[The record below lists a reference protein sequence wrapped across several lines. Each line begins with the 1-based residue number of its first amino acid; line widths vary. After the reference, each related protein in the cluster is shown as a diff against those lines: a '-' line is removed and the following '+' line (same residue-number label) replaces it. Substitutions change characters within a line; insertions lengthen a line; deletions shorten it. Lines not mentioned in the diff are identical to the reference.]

1 MLIRLCKDS
10 FVRQFGPYT
19 HIFNQTHRFDE
30 TFEDAECFLKHITKR
45 PENIESILSKVIG
58 EYRDADVEKITAD
71 FYEFVNQLEADGVVV
86 KGKTEQQLEQ
96 GDVGF
101 TYSVESPLTS
111 PDKVGFNA
119 DNADADAHVLLNRYF
134 DVHPFPFSMHMD
146 LTSECNEKC
155 VHCYVP
161 RGTRHYIDSKV
172 ACSVLRQ
179 LREMQGVMV
188 TFSGGECLLHPKFE
202 KILRCAREQ
211 DLSITVLSNLTLLDE
226 AKAKLLKEV
235 NVGLVQVSLYSM
247 NPAIHDAITHMPGA
261 FVKTRAAIEMLHDMD
276 VPVQIACPCMK
287 LNYTGYKDVLEFAYG
302 MKMKAYT
309 DFIMMARSDG
319 TTDNLDNRLSVG
331 ECEQIMRTIME
342 NEVEMKT
349 ALKEDRQHKT
359 PEELAK
365 EPICGVG
372 RDSICLNADGRY
384 YACSGFQGYTLGNC
398 YTQTLEDVWNNSS
411 GLKFLRGI
419 RKGDFKSCTH
429 CKDSEFCSMC
439 LVRNFNETGD
449 ALKVTEHFC
458 NAARL
463 NHRLYDEYSHRG

>member
-1 MLIRLCKDS
+1 MLIRLSKDS

-30 TFEDAECFLKHITKR
+30 TFENAECFLKHITR
-45 PENIESILSKVIG
+45 SAQNVETVLDSVIE
-58 EYRDADVEKITAD
+58 EYQGSNTEEITSD
-71 FYEFVNQLEADGVVV
+71 FYEFVDQLSSEGIVI
-86 KGKTEQQLEQ
+86 KGETEQQIEQ
-96 GDVGF
+96 RDTGF
-101 TYSVESPLTS
+101 TYNVESPRTS
-111 PDKVGFNA
+111 PDNRGFNA
-119 DNADADAHVLLNRYF
+119 DNADADSHVLLNKYF
-134 DVHPFPFSMHMD
+134 DVHPFPFSMHID
-146 LTSECNEKC
+146 LTSECNERC

-161 RGTRHYIDSKV
+161 RGTHHYIDSNA

-188 TFSGGECLLHPKFE
+188 TLSGGECLLHPDFD
-202 KILRCAREQ
+202 KIVRCAREQ
-211 DLSITVLSNLTLLDE
+211 DMSITILSNLTLLDE
-226 AKAKLLKEV
+226 SKAKLLKDV

-247 NPAIHDAITHMPGA
+247 DPAIHDAITRMPGS
-261 FVKTRAAIEMLHDMD
+261 FCKTRAAIEMLHNMD

-287 LNYTGYKDVLEFAYG
+287 SNYKGYREVLEYAYS

-319 TTDNLDNRLSVG
+319 TTDNLDNRLSIE

-342 NEVEMKT
+342 HEVEMKV
-349 ALKEDRQHKT
+349 ALKEDRQHKQ
-359 PEELAK
+359 PEELAT

-372 RDSICLNADGRY
+372 RDSICLNADGNY
-384 YACSGFQGYTLGNC
+384 YACSGFQGYPLGCC
-398 YTQTLEDVWNNSS
+398 YKESLKEVWESS
-411 GLKFLRGI
+411 DRLKYLRGI
-419 RKGDFKSCTH
+419 RKGDFQNCAH

-458 NAARL
+458 NVANL